1 MRISAYLSPH
11 VTHGLQKENVVV
23 VMEKHVVVVN
33 ARAHQRIAGRPGVAV
48 ARLG

>member
-1 MRISAYLSPH
+1 M
-11 VTHGLQKENVVV
+11 THGKKEENVVV